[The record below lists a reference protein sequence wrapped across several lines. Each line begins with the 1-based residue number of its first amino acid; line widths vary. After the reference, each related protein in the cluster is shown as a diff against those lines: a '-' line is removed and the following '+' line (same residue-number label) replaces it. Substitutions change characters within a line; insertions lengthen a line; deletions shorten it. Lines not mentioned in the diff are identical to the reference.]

1 MKKFFYSIWAKF
13 LTWFGKIKIATSG
26 LIQVVFYKDEPYFI
40 TGYDI
45 FDILKYV

>member
-1 MKKFFYSIWAKF
+1 MKKFFYNIWAKF
-13 LTWFGKIKIATSG
+13 LTWFGKIKVLPSNFLPG
-26 LIQVVFYKDEPYFI
+26 LAMEQKYYI